1 MDIPSY
7 LLGKSQGGGGGS
19 AVTSVNGQTGDVV
32 LSIPSKTS
40 DLQNDSEYKK
50 IIDIAITTTIDDG
63 ETEQLN
69 NEDVATITAMTEEWY
84 ENIDKT
90 QSSYFEN
97 ELAKVAYG
105 EDGENLMFGVIT
117 YFYNN
122 DGENANITT
131 EINFGGFGAS
141 YNCNVDFIVENDEL
155 EYASDGCVY
164 DYFVS
169 YTEFND
175 VVGNINA
182 VLDTLVTVE
191 EGEE

>member
-1 MDIPSY
+1 MDLTSY
-7 LLGKSQGGGGGS
+7 LLGKERGGGGGS
-19 AVTSVNGQTGDVV
+19 AVTSVNGKTGAVV
-32 LSIPSKTS
+32 LKTS
-40 DLQNDSEYKK
+40 DIENDSEYKK

-69 NEDVATITAMTEEWY
+69 NTDIATITAMAEDWY

-90 QSSYFEN
+90 QSGYFES
-97 ELAKVAYG
+97 ELAKVFYG
-105 EDGENLMFGVIT
+105 EDGEQLMSGIIT
-117 YFYNN
+117 YAYNN
-122 DGENANITT
+122 DGVNANVGID
-131 EINFGGFGAS
+131 INFGGFGDV
-141 YNCNVDFIVENDEL
+141 YNCSVSFIVENDEL
-155 EYASDGCVY
+155 AYDSDSCGY

-169 YTEFND
+169 YYEFND